1 MWYNTFVHLGDG
13 RCLLLSQL
21 IWVGKYNKRFNG
33 LLNIN
38 IAQEDIYRSKGLI
51 THLVKRNHSNC
62 LKYIDY
68 IEDIILHPDYV
79 GVNPN
84 EKTPSI
90 ELVKR
95 YDYNVLL
102 GIKVDLSTNSL
113 YVSTMFDIQESKI
126 QRRLHSGRLVKY
138 EE

>member
-1 MWYNTFVHLGDG
+1 M
-13 RCLLLSQL
+13 LLNQL
-21 IWVGKYNKRFNG
+21 IWVGKYNKRFNE
-33 LLNIN
+33 LLGIN
-38 IAQEDIYRSKGLI
+38 ITQEEIFRSKGLI
-51 THLVKRNHSNC
+51 AHLEKRNHTNC

-84 EKTPSI
+84 EKTPSV

-95 YDYNVLL
+95 YDNNILL

-126 QRRLHSGRLVKY
+126 QRRLHSGRLVRY